1 MAEVDSSGKSYFVF
15 QRAVF
20 KSLLEPNR
28 KTLVLRKTAVNCR
41 RSCFEDMKRTLS
53 QFKITKYCKINQTTM
68 EITLPNNSKF
78 LFMGLDNFEDIKSI
92 PDIHDI
98 IIEECSE
105 ITYDDFSELKGRT
118 RGRGK
123 LKNQIVMMMNPVSKL
138 NWTYKHFFQ
147 DGCNEEDCLIL
158 HSTYKDNPFS
168 NPETI
173 KAYENFKEQNPLF
186 YKIYCLGEF
195 GSLSKNIF
203 QNWTVEDFNIKNV
216 KGEYCYGM
224 DFGYNDP
231 TTISFSKIDEKNK
244 TIYVY
249 DELYRSE
256 MTDDDIYEFICSK
269 GLKNSII
276 IADSEATITIQTLK
290 KKGVRRIMPCKKG
303 AGSVVAGI
311 RQLQA
316 YRIVVHP
323 NCVNMI
329 KELENYAWKKDKKTS
344 EYMEVPEQNGYDHLI
359 DALRYSLQTLDKKN
373 KVTSSFSIGSIGL

>member
-138 NWTYKHFFQ
+138 NWTYKHFFYFL
-147 DGCNEEDCLIL
+147 CNEEDCLMKYENATVCYDDESLKKQADQKYLEFIIQL
-158 HSTYKDNPFS
+158 EKLGVEIIENNVTIESNHLDKQLKKVSKHTS
-168 NPETI
+168 NPTTLPPTTPPSSYSSSISSRQSISSISSKSSSNRYDTSSTQSKYSKPYTRSPSQRTRQKRKYITRKPRIES
-173 KAYENFKEQNPLF
+173 NPLYPVAMSRRRNYTF
-186 YKIYCLGEF
+186 HYPM
-195 GSLSKNIF
+195 GSTSFKREARINLLNTTNRGIC
-203 QNWTVEDFNIKNV
+203 EEGLCIK
-216 KGEYCYGM
+216 Y
-224 DFGYNDP
+224 
-231 TTISFSKIDEKNK
+231 ISI
-244 TIYVY
+244 
-249 DELYRSE
+249 
-256 MTDDDIYEFICSK
+256 
-269 GLKNSII
+269 
-276 IADSEATITIQTLK
+276 
-290 KKGVRRIMPCKKG
+290 
-303 AGSVVAGI
+303 
-311 RQLQA
+311 
-316 YRIVVHP
+316 H
-323 NCVNMI
+323 
-329 KELENYAWKKDKKTS
+329 
-344 EYMEVPEQNGYDHLI
+344 EVPYDYSTNCI
-359 DALRYSLQTLDKKN
+359 DIH
-373 KVTSSFSIGSIGL
+373 SI